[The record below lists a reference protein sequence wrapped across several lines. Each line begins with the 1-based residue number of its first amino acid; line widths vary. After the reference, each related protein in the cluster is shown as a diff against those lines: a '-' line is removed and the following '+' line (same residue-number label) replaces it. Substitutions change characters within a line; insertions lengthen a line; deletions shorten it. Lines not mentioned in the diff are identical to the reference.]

1 MTFLNIRNCTLR
13 QDIAYFVLIMNISNL
28 DIKYIYDN
36 YILMVLTKRVHY
48 IFYM

>member
-1 MTFLNIRNCTLR
+1 MLSNCTLR
-13 QDIAYFVLIMNISNL
+13 QDIAYFVLKMNISNL

-48 IFYM
+48 IF